1 MGWNSVPDIAF
12 GTIFG
17 LYILGVLLSLLLR
30 HARAATIAAAT
41 CVAFGGLAALTD
53 GIGVLSGAPA
63 PYAALDTGLPFGAL
77 SLHLD
82 MLSAF
87 FLAVIGLISL
97 PIAIYS
103 VGYLRHEDGR
113 RVSTFGVLLN
123 LLLLALVCIV
133 AASDMIV
140 FLLGWEAM
148 AFLSYMLVNFHYE
161 DRQVIRSGYVM
172 LAVSEIGT
180 IGILIAFLL
189 LFQAAGSFGFA
200 ALRVA
205 AGTLSMPL
213 RSAVFVLALVGFGA
227 KIGLLPLQ
235 VWMPDAYKDA
245 PDHISALLSAVLIN
259 LGIYGIMRFLFDFL
273 GSHGNIPL
281 WWGLLLISIGSITA
295 LVGILYS
302 ILQQNLKQVLAY
314 SSVENMG
321 ILLAGMGAALIFLSY
336 HLLALAALATIVT
349 LYHML
354 NHSVF
359 KGLLF
364 LGAGAVHRA
373 TGTTDLAKLGGL
385 LRLMPWTGLFF
396 IVAALSISAV
406 PPFNGY
412 ISEWMLL
419 ETLLQSFAIP
429 GFTILNTMTKV
440 IMAFSGGMLAL
451 TAGIAVTAFVRAT
464 GITFLAL
471 PRSQEA
477 AKAQE
482 APGSMRVAM
491 GFLAL
496 LCLALGVLPTFV
508 LPLIDRVTTPLIG
521 QSVINQIV
529 PPLFT
534 PHPGSYAL
542 LVTLGGGL
550 FAGLF
555 PINGL
560 VVIAAPAF
568 STIDSPS
575 YLFLAELLLIALVLL
590 ALKVIRPLGARRRGR
605 VWAGGIPRFT
615 SAMTYSG
622 LSYSN
627 PVRII
632 FNSLYRSRARSE
644 SQALA
649 ARYREG
655 RIVYEQ
661 EIPPP
666 FERNLYRPLL
676 RSFAWVTR
684 GARFIQ
690 SGNINQYVFYIFCI
704 VVSVMIILIL
714 RAI

>member
-1 MGWNSVPDIAF
+1 MSWNSIPDTAF
-12 GTIFG
+12 CAMFG
-17 LYILGVLLSLLLR
+17 LYILGVLLSLLLQQG
-30 HARAATIAAAT
+30 RAITIAAST
-41 CVAFGGLAALTD
+41 CVTLGGLAAIIVGT
-53 GIGVLSGAPA
+53 GVLSGGTVPGGT
-63 PYAALDTGLPFGAL
+63 LNTNLPFGSL
-77 SLHLD
+77 SLHVSN
-82 MLSAF
+82 LSAF
-87 FLAVIGLISL
+87 FLTIIGLVSM
-97 PIAIYS
+97 PVAIYS
-103 VGYLRHEDGR
+103 IGYLNHDTRLHR
-113 RVSTFGVLLN
+113 LHTFGVLIN
-123 LLLLALVCIV
+123 VLLLSLVLIV
-133 AASDMIV
+133 SAANAIV
-140 FLLGWEAM
+140 FLMGWEAM
-148 AFLSYMLVNFHYE
+148 AFLSYMMVNFDYE
-161 DRQVIRSGYVM
+161 DVRVIRSSYLM

-180 IGILIAFLL
+180 IGIFIAFLL
-189 LFQAAGSFGFA
+189 LYQVAGSFDYT
-200 ALRVA
+200 ALRA
-205 AGTLSMPL
+205 AASSLSMPA
-213 RSAVFVLALVGFGA
+213 RTSVFLLAFVGFGA
-227 KIGLLPLQ
+227 KAGILPLQ
-235 VWMPDAYKDA
+235 LWLPEAHPAA
-245 PDHISALLSAVLIN
+245 PSHVSSLLSAVIIK
-259 LGIYGIMRFLFDFL
+259 LGIYGMLLFMFDFL
-273 GSHGNIPL
+273 GVPLSIPA
-281 WWGLLLISIGSITA
+281 WWGLLILSIGALTA

-302 ILQQNLKQVLAY
+302 IIQNDLKQILAY
-314 SSVENMG
+314 SSIENIG
-321 ILLAGMGAALIFLSY
+321 IIVAGLGASLTFRAY
-336 HLLALAALATIVT
+336 HLTALAAIAAIVA
-349 LYHML
+349 LYHTL
-354 NHSVF
+354 NHAVY

-364 LGAGAVHRA
+364 LGAGSVNHA
-373 TGTTDLAKLGGL
+373 TGIRELGKLGGL
-385 LRLMPWTGLFF
+385 IRLMPWTTLFF

-429 GFTILNTMTKV
+429 DTLAKV
-440 IMAFSGGMLAL
+440 IMAFSGGILAL

-622 LSYSN
+622 LAYSN

-632 FNSLYRSRARSE
+632 FNSLYRSRVTSE
-644 SQALA
+644 PQALV
-649 ARYREG
+649 ARYLEG
-655 RIVYEQ
+655 RMVYEQ

-666 FERNLYRPLL
+666 FERSLYRPLL
-676 RSFAWVTR
+676 RSFTWVTR
-684 GARFIQ
+684 GARWIQ
-690 SGNINQYVFYIFCI
+690 SGNINQYVLYIFGI
-704 VVSVMIILIL
+704 VVIVLIL
-714 RAI
+714 RAL

>member
-12 GTIFG
+12 WAMFG
-17 LYILGVLLSLLLR
+17 LYILGVLLSLLLQQG
-30 HARAATIAAAT
+30 RAITIAAST
-41 CVAFGGLAALTD
+41 CVTLGGLAAIIA
-53 GIGVLSGAPA
+53 GIGVLSGGTVPGGTI
-63 PYAALDTGLPFGAL
+63 DTNLPFGSL
-77 SLHLD
+77 SLHVSN
-82 MLSAF
+82 LSAF
-87 FLAVIGLISL
+87 FLTIIGLVSM

-103 VGYLRHEDGR
+103 IGYLNHDTRLHR
-113 RVSTFGVLLN
+113 LHTFGVLIN
-123 LLLLALVCIV
+123 VLLLSLVLIV
-133 AASDMIV
+133 SASNAIV
-140 FLLGWEAM
+140 FLMGWEAM
-148 AFLSYMLVNFHYE
+148 AFLSYMMVNFDYE
-161 DRQVIRSGYVM
+161 DVRVIRSSYLM

-180 IGILIAFLL
+180 IGIFIAFLL
-189 LFQAAGSFGFA
+189 LYQVAGSFDYT
-200 ALRVA
+200 ALRA
-205 AGTLSMPL
+205 AASSLSMPA
-213 RSAVFVLALVGFGA
+213 RTAVFLLAFVGFGA
-227 KIGLLPLQ
+227 KAGILPLQ
-235 VWMPDAYKDA
+235 LWLPEAHPAA
-245 PDHISALLSAVLIN
+245 PSHVSSLLSAVIIK
-259 LGIYGIMRFLFDFL
+259 LGIYGMLLFLFDFL
-273 GSHGNIPL
+273 GVPLSIPA
-281 WWGLLLISIGSITA
+281 WWGLLILSIGALTA

-302 ILQQNLKQVLAY
+302 IIQNDLKQILAY
-314 SSVENMG
+314 SSIENIG
-321 ILLAGMGAALIFLSY
+321 IIVAGLGASLTFRAY
-336 HLLALAALATIVT
+336 HLTALAAIAAIVA
-349 LYHML
+349 LYHTL
-354 NHSVF
+354 NHAVY

-364 LGAGAVHRA
+364 LGAGSVNHA
-373 TGTTDLAKLGGL
+373 TGTRELGKLGGL
-385 LRLMPWTGLFF
+385 IRLMPWTTLFF

-429 GFTILNTMTKV
+429 DTLAKV

-471 PRSQEA
+471 SRSPEA
-477 AKAQE
+477 ATAQE

-534 PHPGSYAL
+534 PHPGSYSL

-555 PINGL
+555 SINGL

-644 SQALA
+644 PQALA

-655 RIVYEQ
+655 RIAYEQ
-661 EIPPP
+661 EISPP
-666 FERNLYRPLL
+666 FERSLYRPLL

-684 GARFIQ
+684 GARWIQ
-690 SGNINQYVFYIFCI
+690 SGNINQYVLYIFGI
-704 VVSVMIILIL
+704 VVIVLIL